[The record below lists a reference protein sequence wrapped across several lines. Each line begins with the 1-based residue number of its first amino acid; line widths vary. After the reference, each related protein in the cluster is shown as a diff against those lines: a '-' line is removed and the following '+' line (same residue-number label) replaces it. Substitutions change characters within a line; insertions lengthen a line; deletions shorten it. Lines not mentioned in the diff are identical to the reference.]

1 MPGEFARWP
10 FWKRWFGRRSERYAA
25 KYLRKQGWRLVA
37 ANVADTLGELDI
49 LALEGRTLVI
59 VEVRSTAGTDPLIPA
74 ASVDSRK
81 QRRISEAV
89 LRFLGRRRLLGINVR
104 FDIIAIA
111 WPEGQREPKLLH
123 LRDAFEST
131 GRFQMWS

>member
-1 MPGEFARWP
+1 
-10 FWKRWFGRRSERYAA
+10 
-25 KYLRKQGWRLVA
+25 
-37 ANVADTLGELDI
+37 
-49 LALEGRTLVI
+49 VI